1 MKRILPILI
10 TLLLLLPS
18 APGAERAGSCVAL
31 DDMGISAGTILGK
44 VVLLGENI
52 LFGENNILPD
62 SETENPRV
70 AVIDTGISTRAI
82 AGKAGLLGENIL
94 PGENYILPDSGTE
107 DLQGHGTAVAGIIV
121 GSSSAK
127 VEGLCPE
134 AELVPL
140 VWSTLDEEGNPIQ
153 GDTETAALAIRD
165 AIDVY
170 ECRIINLSMGTY
182 TDSPALR
189 EAAAYAEEKGVLL
202 VAAAG
207 NGGDGRP
214 CYPGAYESVLC
225 VGSLDEE
232 GEVSSFSPQGSWL
245 DLTAP
250 GEGLRVVSLRG
261 RTIRVWG
268 TSYSAAY
275 VTGAAARL
283 LAEDPSLTAADLRD
297 LLTASARDLGE
308 PGFDEAS
315 GWGALDLE
323 AALKLQGKDEYKQN
337 KSQK

>member
-1 MKRILPILI
+1 MKQVVSILI
-10 TLLLLLPS
+10 TLLLLTPS

-31 DDMGISAGTILGK
+31 NDMGISAQTILGK
-44 VVLLGENI
+44 VVFPGENI
-52 LFGENNILPD
+52 LLDENYILPD
-62 SETENPRV
+62 SGTENPRV

-82 AGKAGLLGENIL
+82 AGRDNIL
-94 PGENYILPDSGTE
+94 PGENYILPDSGIE

-140 VWSTLDEEGNPIQ
+140 VWSTLDGEGNPIQ
-153 GDTETAALAIRD
+153 GDAETAALAIRD

-189 EAAAYAEEKGVLL
+189 EAVAYAEEKGVLL

-207 NGGDGRP
+207 NGGDDRP

-225 VGSLDEE
+225 VGSVDEE

-283 LAEDPSLTAADLRD
+283 LAENPSLTAADLRD
-297 LLTASARDLGE
+297 LLTASARDLSE

-315 GWGALDLE
+315 GWGALDLK
-323 AALKLQGKDEYKQN
+323 AALKLQEEYKQN
-337 KSQK
+337 KSQMPLTQKK

>member
-1 MKRILPILI
+1 MKRVVSALI

-18 APGAERAGSCVAL
+18 AQAAEGAEPR
-31 DDMGISAGTILGK
+31 
-44 VVLLGENI
+44 
-52 LFGENNILPD
+52 
-62 SETENPRV
+62 PRV
-70 AVIDTGISTRAI
+70 GIVDTGISTRAI
-82 AGKAGLLGENIL
+82 SEENIL
-94 PGENYILPDSGTE
+94 SGKNYILPESGTE
-107 DLQGHGTAVAGIIV
+107 DLRGHGTAVAGIIA
-121 GSSSAK
+121 GSLSAK
-127 VEGLCPE
+127 REGLCPT

-140 VWSTLDEEGNPIQ
+140 VWSTLDGEGKPLQ
-153 GDTETAALAIRD
+153 GDAEMAAQAIRD

-170 ECRIINLSMGTY
+170 GCRIVNLSLGTY

-202 VAAAG
+202 IAAAG

-225 VGSLDEE
+225 VGSVDGD
-232 GEVSSFSPQGSWL
+232 GEVSSFSPWGSWL

-261 RTIRVWG
+261 RTIRAWG
-268 TSYSAAY
+268 TSYAAAY

-283 LAEDPSLTAADLRD
+283 LAEDPSLTAEDLRD
-297 LLTASARDLGE
+297 LLKSSARDLGE

-323 AALKLQGKDEYKQN
+323 AALKLLEERTISGTNVPEIVFQTLLIDPRN
-337 KSQK
+337 CCI